1 MGFAQQ
7 NVFERIR
14 VLSGKEQEEAAIP
27 FVILSGIVGMEDEVK
42 RRFKA
47 DLIDLM
53 QNKILGPAIRQ
64 GLEQGRQ
71 LVREER
77 REAGLQTGRTLER
90 REFLQDLIEDRFGK
104 IPAWAEAKLTVAT
117 PKTLKA
123 WVHRFH
129 RADSVE
135 DVLAVARKVQ
145 FRNLSA
151 SGP

>member
-77 REAGLQTGRTLER
+77 REACLQTGRTLER

-117 PKTLKA
+117 PKTLT
-123 WVHRFH
+123 RGPT
-129 RADSVE
+129 
-135 DVLAVARKVQ
+135 
-145 FRNLSA
+145 A
-151 SGP
+151 STAPTP